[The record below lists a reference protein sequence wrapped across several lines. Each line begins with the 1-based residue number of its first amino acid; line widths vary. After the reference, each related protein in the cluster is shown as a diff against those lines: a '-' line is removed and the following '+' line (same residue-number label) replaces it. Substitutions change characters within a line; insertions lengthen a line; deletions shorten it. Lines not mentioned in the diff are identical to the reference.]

1 MRNYWLFGGREG
13 RSIRLSGAI
22 RSALRRNSFHVGGDL
37 LDERR
42 LGAYYDVEGE
52 IDRDLSPPNFS
63 HVLFRSHIGGIEPD
77 RSVEAAGS
85 F

>member
-1 MRNYWLFGGREG
+1 
-13 RSIRLSGAI
+13 
-22 RSALRRNSFHVGGDL
+22 

-63 HVLFRSHIGGIEPD
+63 HVLFKSHTGGIEPD

-85 F
+85 FE